1 MKKIFFLLSLLL
13 ITINCKEDYPK
24 EEDVLILTDTTF
36 DKATTDFKN
45 ILVLF
50 YAPWCGHCKKFH
62 PEFSKAAT
70 TLKNESLYLAK
81 VDATENKKLAEKY
94 KITSY
99 PTIKLFSNGRVVPYE
114 SGRTE
119 KSVVDWMRKKTGKN
133 VKDITNIEE
142 CEKFINEKDV
152 SVLYF
157 GNDENSLI
165 EFNVVAMIN
174 DDFVFGQSNNS
185 EIKEKYN
192 LKDNSV
198 TLFKKFDEKRNDY
211 NDEIKEE
218 KLLNFLEKYG
228 TPKILPWN
236 DKTIAIIFRKT
247 NPALFLFINKVH
259 EKYNDYRK
267 LMESVYEKIGTEIK
281 IIMMGLE
288 NTEEKRFGEWFGIK
302 ENELPSIRIGDPRNR
317 GFSKYKME
325 GEINESNIIKFFED
339 WKNNKL
345 HKLLKSEDIPKENKE
360 PVFKIVS
367 KNFKDEV
374 INNDKDVLIKFYAP
388 WCGHCK
394 ALAPTYIDL
403 AKKLKNNSKLLIA
416 ECDATANEFE
426 DIDIRSYPTI
436 KFWPGN
442 NKNQKPID
450 FPGERTVDGFIKFL
464 RENAYHMINVDEN
477 KGDL

>member
-1 MKKIFFLLSLLL
+1 MKKILFLLPLLL
-13 ITINCKEDYPK
+13 LQLNCDEDFAK
-24 EEDVLILTDTTF
+24 EEDVLILTDSTF
-36 DKATTDFKN
+36 DKAITDFKN

-70 TLKNESLYLAK
+70 TLKNENLHLGK
-81 VDATENKKLAEKY
+81 VDATENRKLAEKY

-99 PTIKLFSNGRVVPYE
+99 PTIKLFSNGRAIPYE
-114 SGRTE
+114 GGRTE

-133 VKDITNIEE
+133 VKEISNVEE

-152 SVLYF
+152 NVLYF
-157 GNDENSLI
+157 GNDENSLN

-174 DDFVFGQSNNS
+174 DDFAFGQSNNN

-198 TLFKKFDEKRNDY
+198 TIFKKFDEKRNDY
-211 NDEIKEE
+211 NEEVKEE
-218 KLLNFLEKYG
+218 RLLEFLEKYG
-228 TPKILPWN
+228 TPRILSWN
-236 DKTIAIIFRKT
+236 EKTISIIFRKS
-247 NPALFLFINKVH
+247 NPALFLFINKND
-259 EKYNDYRK
+259 EKYNEYYK
-267 LMESVYEKIGTEIK
+267 LMESIYEKIGKDIK
-281 IIMMGLE
+281 IIIMGLQDA
-288 NTEEKRFGEWFGIK
+288 EEKRFGEWIGIK

-325 GEINESNIIKFFED
+325 NEINENNIIQFFKD
-339 WKNNKL
+339 WRENKL

-367 KNFKDEV
+367 KNFKEEV
-374 INNDKDVLIKFYAP
+374 LNNDKDVLIKFYAP

-394 ALAPTYIDL
+394 ALAPTYIEL
-403 AKKLKNNSKLLIA
+403 AKKLKNNSNLLIA

-426 DIDIRSYPTI
+426 DIEIRSYPTI
-436 KFWPGN
+436 KFWSGK

-450 FPGERTVDGFIKFL
+450 FSGDRTVDGFVKFL
-464 RENAYHMINVDEN
+464 KENAYHTINVDEG